1 MPGTVINAQMSPE
14 LARDPAVQRWT
25 ERFPAKPCRPVRF
38 ECAPA
43 RLARA
48 FPPRSPAVTTIA
60 WRLPRRPL
68 GWAAA
73 SSRPRFLI
81 PFALAADVRC
91 VGSDNGTQEPF
102 IVLHHCADAAAEKPC
117 RLLSDAEMPPKRNAG
132 KPLTGY
138 REQMQRCEPRPH
150 RQVCAFEGR
159 SESCG
164 ELGIAGF
171 ALAIVLAPAS
181 HRRPDITALG
191 AYRAVGPAYLFE
203 VSPARIIVWKFV
215 EKSHYRH
222 EPHMGT
228 LTTKANR
235 PVQAAP
241 TSPQF
246 ARSFRAQGRPCGIR
260 RNGRPH
266 RSGRAGVEASRT
278 GTGN

>member
-1 MPGTVINAQMSPE
+1 MRSGSLGAG
-14 LARDPAVQRWT
+14 LPA
-25 ERFPAKPCRPVRF
+25 
-38 ECAPA
+38 
-43 RLARA
+43 A
-48 FPPRSPAVTTIA
+48 FTGGDNHRMA
-60 WRLPRRPL
+60 
-68 GWAAA
+68 AAA
-73 SSRPRFLI
+73 SPFGLGCGIVAPRFLI

-246 ARSFRAQGRPCGIR
+246 ARSLEPKVGLAAFGATVGLIDQGEQELKRRELAPETEDGEGALLRGRPPPADRSR
-260 RNGRPH
+260 RGPF
-266 RSGRAGVEASRT
+266 EAFAD
-278 GTGN
+278 GF